1 MSALNEIS
9 KEVAKAV
16 AAPPQPENLPPVST
30 SMLDVSARL
39 TALED
44 AVAKLEK
51 AVFPSSAPGPLTAAN
66 ILPTASAAPANSQQG
81 GKRKRRSR
89 KAGKKTRSRK

>member
-9 KEVAKAV
+9 KEVTKAV

-30 SMLDVSARL
+30 SMADVSARL

-44 AVAKLEK
+44 AVAELKK
-51 AVFPSSAPGPLTAAN
+51 AVFPPPAPGPVNMKN
-66 ILPTASAAPANSQQG
+66 ILPSAPAGNGQQG

>member
-1 MSALNEIS
+1 MSGLNELT
-9 KEVAKAV
+9 KEVAAAV

-30 SMLDVSARL
+30 SMADVSARL

-44 AVAKLEK
+44 TVAELKK
-51 AVFPSSAPGPLTAAN
+51 AVFPSPASGPVTMKN
-66 ILPTASAAPANSQQG
+66 ILPSASAQNSQQG